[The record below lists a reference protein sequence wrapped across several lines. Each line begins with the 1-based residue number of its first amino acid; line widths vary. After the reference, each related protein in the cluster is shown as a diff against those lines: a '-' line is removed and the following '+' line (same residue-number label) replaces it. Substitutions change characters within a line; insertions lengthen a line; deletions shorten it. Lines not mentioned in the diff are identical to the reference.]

1 MHHLYLERKSV
12 MNKLLNLLLVLSL
25 LFGLT
30 AVVLA
35 QGDDMDNGLSFEFS
49 EEQIEASPYLQ
60 SVLSRLDETFDTS
73 DFAKEGPYRIA
84 FAAQGTSNAWSALM
98 DAHAYWYVE
107 ELGED
112 VVSELLYGDAQAS
125 ADVQVPQVEDLLAQE
140 PDALILVPMG
150 AAALSA
156 PVERAMMQGVP
167 VILCASAVETNNF
180 VTEVGTN
187 LWVVGASLAQYV
199 VDQLGGEGDVV
210 FMTGI
215 PGTTTSDIMEE
226 GAQAVFDANPGIN
239 VLDKQPGFWSPADA
253 KGIMETWLVQ
263 YGDEIDGIWS
273 GGAQM
278 SQGIISAYLDA
289 GLDIPP
295 IGGGEWQNGFLRLA
309 LEHDIKYLAWQYPNA
324 MITMCIDAALQIL
337 AGEPI
342 ARFIDFSGVIPNSEP
357 FTDVEGAD
365 YFREAWSDDVHGP
378 ITMPDEKLAE
388 LGFTTDG

>member
-1 MHHLYLERKSV
+1 MK
-12 MNKLLNLLLVLSL
+12 KLLSLLLVLGL
-25 LFGLT
+25 LTGLGAAT
-30 AVVLA
+30 LA
-35 QGDDMDNGLSFEFS
+35 QDDDGDMLGFEFTD
-49 EEQIEASPYLQ
+49 EQIEASPYLQ
-60 SVLSRLDETFDTS
+60 SVLSRLDETYDTS
-73 DFAKEGPYRIA
+73 DFAKDGPYRIA
-84 FAAQGTSNAWSALM
+84 LAAQGTSNAWSALF
-98 DAHAYWYVE
+98 DAHANWYVE
-107 ELGED
+107 HLGED
-112 VVSELLYGDAQAS
+112 VVAELLYGDAQAS
-125 ADVQVPQVEDLLAQE
+125 ADIQVPQVEDLLAQE

-167 VILCASAVETNNF
+167 VVLCASAVETDNF

-199 VDQLGGEGDVV
+199 VDQLGGEGNVV

-215 PGTTTSDIMEE
+215 PGVTTSDIMEE

-337 AGEPI
+337 SGEPI

-365 YFREAWSDDVHGP
+365 YFREEWSDDVHGP

-388 LGFTTDG
+388 LGFTTMDDG

>member
-1 MHHLYLERKSV
+1 MKS
-12 MNKLLNLLLVLSL
+12 LLNILVILAL
-25 LFGLT
+25 VFGLG
-30 AVVLA
+30 AVALA
-35 QGDDMDNGLSFEFS
+35 QDDGGNMLAFDFTD
-49 EEQIEASPYLQ
+49 EQIEASPYLQ
-60 SVLSRLDETFDTS
+60 SVLSRLDETYDTS
-73 DFAKEGPYRIA
+73 DFAKDGPYRIA
-84 FAAQGTSNAWSALM
+84 LAAQGTSNAWSALF
-98 DAHAYWYVE
+98 DAHANWYVE
-107 ELGED
+107 HLGED
-112 VVSELLYGDAQAS
+112 VVAELLYGDAQAS
-125 ADVQVPQVEDLLAQE
+125 ADIQVPQVEDLLAQE

-167 VILCASAVETNNF
+167 VVLCASAVETNNF

-199 VDQLGGEGDVV
+199 VDQLGGEGNVV

-215 PGTTTSDIMEE
+215 PGVTTSDIMEE

-239 VLDKQPGFWSPADA
+239 ILDKQPGFWSPADA

-263 YGDEIDGIWS
+263 HGDEIDGIWS

-324 MITMCIDAALQIL
+324 MITLCIDAALQIL
-337 AGEPI
+337 AGEPVP
-342 ARFIDFSGVIPNSEP
+342 RFIDFVGKIDNSDP

-365 YFREAWSDDVHGP
+365 YFREEWSDDVHGP

-388 LGFTTDG
+388 LGFTTMDDG

>member
-1 MHHLYLERKSV
+1 MKKFLRVILI
-12 MNKLLNLLLVLSL
+12 LSL
-25 LFGLT
+25 LLSVAAVSFGQDEGM
-30 AVVLA
+30 VE
-35 QGDDMDNGLSFEFS
+35 FEFTD
-49 EEQIEASPYLQ
+49 EMIEASPYLT
-60 SVLSRLDETFDTS
+60 SVLSRLDEVYDTS
-73 DFAKEGPYRIA
+73 EFAKDGPYRIA
-84 FAAQGTSNAWSALM
+84 YAAQGTSNAWSALM

-112 VVSELLYGDAQAS
+112 VVSELLYGDARAS

-187 LWVVGASLAQYV
+187 LFVAGASLAQYLVDV
-199 VDQLGGEGDVV
+199 VDGEGNILV
-210 FMTGI
+210 MTGI
-215 PGTTTSDIMEE
+215 PGTSTSDIMEE
-226 GAQAVFDANPGIN
+226 GALAVFDKNPGITL
-239 VLDKQPGFWSPADA
+239 LDVQPGYWSPADG
-253 KGIMETWLVQ
+253 KRLMETWLVQ
-263 YGDEIDGIWS
+263 HGEEIDGIWS

-289 GLDIPP
+289 ETDIPP

-309 LEHDIKYLAWQYPNA
+309 LEHDIKYGAWQYPNA
-324 MITMCIDAALQIL
+324 MITLCIDAAIQIL
-337 AGEPI
+337 RGEPI
-342 ARFIDFSGVIPNSEP
+342 LRFIDFVGRIENSGP
-357 FTDVEGAD
+357 FTDVEGESF
-365 YFREAWSDDVHGP
+365 YRPEWSDDVHGP

-388 LGFTTDG
+388 LGFLVED

>member
-1 MHHLYLERKSV
+1 
-12 MNKLLNLLLVLSL
+12 MNKLLRITLVFALLLMATTMSL
-25 LFGLT
+25 GQDEEGSSLG
-30 AVVLA
+30 
-35 QGDDMDNGLSFEFS
+35 FEFT
-49 EEQIEASPYLQ
+49 EDQIAASPYLQ
-60 SVLSRLDETFDTS
+60 SVLSRLDEVYDTS
-73 DFAKEGPYRIA
+73 DFAKDGPYRIA

-167 VILCASAVETNNF
+167 VVLCASAVETNNF

-199 VDQLGGEGDVV
+199 VDQIGGEGDLLV
-210 FMTGI
+210 MTGI
-215 PGTTTSDIMEE
+215 PGVTTSDIMEE
-226 GAQAVFDANPGIN
+226 GAMAVFEANPGIN
-239 VLDKQPGFWSPADA
+239 LLDVQPGYWSPADA

-263 YGDEIDGIWS
+263 YGDEVDGIWS

-289 GLDIPP
+289 GMDIPP

-309 LEHDIKYLAWQYPNA
+309 IEHEINYLAWQYPNA
-324 MITMCIDAALQIL
+324 MITLCIDAALQIL
-337 AGEPI
+337 AGEPTP
-342 ARFIDFSGVIPNSEP
+342 RFIDFVGKIENSDP
-357 FTDVEGAD
+357 FTDEQGLE
-365 YFREAWSDDVHGP
+365 YFRPDWSDDVHGP

-388 LGFTTDG
+388 LGFLVEE

>member
-1 MHHLYLERKSV
+1 M
-12 MNKLLNLLLVLSL
+12 
-25 LFGLT
+25 
-30 AVVLA
+30 
-35 QGDDMDNGLSFEFS
+35 LSFEFTD
-49 EEQIEASPYLQ
+49 EQIEASPYLQ
-60 SVLSRLDETFDTS
+60 SVLSRLDETYDTS
-73 DFAKEGPYRIA
+73 DFAKDGPYRIA

-107 ELGED
+107 HLGED

-167 VILCASAVETNNF
+167 VVLCASAVETNNF

-215 PGTTTSDIMEE
+215 PGVTTSDIMEE

-239 VLDKQPGFWSPADA
+239 VLDKQPGYWSPADA

-324 MITMCIDAALQIL
+324 MITMCIDAVLQIL

-365 YFREAWSDDVHGP
+365 YFREEWSDDVHGP

-388 LGFTTDG
+388 LGFTTMDDG

>member
-1 MHHLYLERKSV
+1 MK
-12 MNKLLNLLLVLSL
+12 KLLNILLMLSL
-25 LFGLT
+25 LVGLC
-30 AVVLA
+30 AISVA
-35 QGDDMDNGLSFEFS
+35 QDDDMDGGLDFEIS
-49 EEQIEASPYLQ
+49 EEHIAASPYLQ
-60 SVLSRLDETFDTS
+60 SVLSRLDETYDTS

-107 ELGED
+107 ELGEG
-112 VVSELLYGDAQAS
+112 VVSELLYGDARAS

-167 VILCASAVETNNF
+167 VVLCASAVETNNF

-199 VDQLGGEGDVV
+199 VDQLGGEGDIVI
-210 FMTGI
+210 MTGI
-215 PGTTTSDIMEE
+215 PGVTTSDIMEE
-226 GAQAVFDANPGIN
+226 GADAVFAANPGIN

-263 YGDEIDGIWS
+263 YGDEIDAIWS

-289 GLDIPP
+289 GLEIPP

-309 LEHDIKYLAWQYPNA
+309 QEHDIKYLAWQYPNA

-337 AGEPI
+337 AGEPTP
-342 ARFIDFSGVIPNSEP
+342 RFIDFSGVIPNSEP

-365 YFREAWSDDVHGP
+365 YFREDWSDDVHGP
-378 ITMPDEKLAE
+378 ITMPEEKLAE
-388 LGFTTDG
+388 LGFRVVEDDG

>member
-1 MHHLYLERKSV
+1 MMKY
-12 MNKLLNLLLVLSL
+12 LNLVVILALA
-25 LFGLT
+25 FGLGSV
-30 AVVLA
+30 ALA
-35 QGDDMDNGLSFEFS
+35 QDDDGNMMGFEFTD
-49 EEQIEASPYLQ
+49 EHIEASPYLQ
-60 SVLSRLDETFDTS
+60 SVLSRLDETYDTS
-73 DFAKEGPYRIA
+73 DFAKDGPYRIA

-107 ELGED
+107 HLGEE
-112 VVSELLYGDAQAS
+112 VVSEFYYGDAQGK
-125 ADVQVPQVEDLLAQE
+125 ADVQVPQMEDLLAQD

-167 VILCASAVETNNF
+167 VVLCASAVETDNF

-187 LWVVGASLAQYV
+187 LWSVGANLAQWV
-199 VDQLGGEGDVV
+199 VDQLDGEGDILV
-210 FMTGI
+210 MTGI
-215 PGTTTSDIMEE
+215 PGVTTSDIMEE

-239 VLDKQPGFWSPADA
+239 ILDKQPGNWSTAQA
-253 KGIMETWLVQ
+253 KTITETWLTQ
-263 YGDEIDGIWS
+263 HGDSVDAIWS

-309 LEHDIKYLAWQYPNA
+309 LEHDIDYLAWQYPNA
-324 MITMCIDAALQIL
+324 MITLCIDAALQIL

-342 ARFIDFSGVIPNSEP
+342 PRFIDFSGVIPNSEP
-357 FTDVEGAD
+357 FTDEQGAE
-365 YFREAWSDDVHGP
+365 YFREEWSDDVHGP

-388 LGFTTDG
+388 LGFTTMDDG

>member
-1 MHHLYLERKSV
+1 MIKY
-12 MNKLLNLLLVLSL
+12 LNLVVILALA
-25 LFGLT
+25 FGLGSV
-30 AVVLA
+30 ALA
-35 QGDDMDNGLSFEFS
+35 QDDDGNMLGFEFS

-60 SVLSRLDETFDTS
+60 SVLSRLDETYDTS
-73 DFAKEGPYRIA
+73 DFAKDGPYRIA
-84 FAAQGTSNAWSALM
+84 LAAQGTSNAWSALF
-98 DAHAYWYVE
+98 DAHANWYVE
-107 ELGED
+107 HLGD
-112 VVSELLYGDAQAS
+112 AVVAELLYGDAQAS
-125 ADVQVPQVEDLLAQE
+125 ADIQVPQVEDLLAQE

-167 VILCASAVETNNF
+167 VVLCASAVETNNF

-199 VDQLGGEGDVV
+199 VDQLDGEGNVV

-215 PGTTTSDIMEE
+215 PGVTTSDIMEE

-239 VLDKQPGFWSPADA
+239 ILDKQPGFWSPADA

-289 GLDIPP
+289 GQDIPP

-324 MITMCIDAALQIL
+324 MITLCIDAALQIL
-337 AGEPI
+337 AGEPVP
-342 ARFIDFSGVIPNSEP
+342 RFIDFVGKIDNSDP

-365 YFREAWSDDVHGP
+365 YFREEWSDDVHGP

-388 LGFTTDG
+388 LGFTTMADG